1 MQGKLG
7 SIKRMS
13 GTFISKNYM
22 KAWIPVTVVGS
33 VFVAVL
39 VVIGALFMYERHKNS
54 KVQKVNLI
62 A

>member
-1 MQGKLG
+1 
-7 SIKRMS
+7 MS

>member
-1 MQGKLG
+1 
-7 SIKRMS
+7 MS
-13 GTFISKNYM
+13 GTFIAKNYT
-22 KAWIPVTVVGS
+22 KAWIPVTVIGS

-54 KVQKVNLI
+54 RVQKANII